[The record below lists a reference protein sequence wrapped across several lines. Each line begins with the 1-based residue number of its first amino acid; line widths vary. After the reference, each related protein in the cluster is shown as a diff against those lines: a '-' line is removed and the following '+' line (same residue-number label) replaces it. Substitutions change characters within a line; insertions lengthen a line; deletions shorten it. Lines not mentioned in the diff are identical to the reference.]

1 MIKILIAD
9 DHPIIRTGLKQI
21 ISEENNMKIT
31 GEAENAAQLF
41 ELIKKNEYDILIL
54 DISLPDLSGLE
65 VLSKLKNMK
74 QRIPVLIL
82 SALPE
87 EQYAVRV
94 IRAGA
99 SGYLNKITATD
110 QLVNAINKI
119 ISGGRFI
126 SPELSEKLINV
137 IGKDDG
143 KILHQKLSPREF
155 EILRLIASGKTVKD
169 VADKLFLSIPTVY
182 TYRTRILEKMD
193 MKTDSELVQYCIIE
207 GLVL

>member
-1 MIKILIAD
+1 MVKILIAD

-41 ELIKKNEYDILIL
+41 ELIKKNEYDIIIL

-65 VLSKLKNMK
+65 VLSKLRNMK

>member
-1 MIKILIAD
+1 
-9 DHPIIRTGLKQI
+9 
-21 ISEENNMKIT
+21 
-31 GEAENAAQLF
+31 
-41 ELIKKNEYDILIL
+41 
-54 DISLPDLSGLE
+54 